1 MENNSEMK
9 REELNNLEK
18 NLVMKLNEIKDI
30 MDAQKNTLAVSVR
43 RDVIAVQLK
52 DILDEN
58 TSFYSLKSALEE
70 YIKSLYSNI
79 EVKEVTEDEDNNQ
92 E

>member
-1 MENNSEMK
+1 MEDNSKMK
-9 REELNNLEK
+9 KEELNNLEK
-18 NLVMKLNEIKDI
+18 NLVMKLNEIRDI
-30 MDAQKNTLAVSVR
+30 MDAQKNTLDVSIRKDIV
-43 RDVIAVQLK
+43 AVQLK
-52 DILDEN
+52 DILDEH

-79 EVKEVTEDEDNNQ
+79 EVKGVTEDENNNQ